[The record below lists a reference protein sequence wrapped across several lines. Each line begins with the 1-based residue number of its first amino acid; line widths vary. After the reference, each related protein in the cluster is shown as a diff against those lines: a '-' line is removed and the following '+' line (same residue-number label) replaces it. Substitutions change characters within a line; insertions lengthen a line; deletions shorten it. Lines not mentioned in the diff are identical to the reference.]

1 MTTCSR
7 WDIVLVPFPFT
18 DMTAVKRRPALV
30 VSPDT
35 SNRTGPD
42 LVIAFLTSHV
52 HADPRSGDYR
62 LQAWQEAGL
71 PKPTMLRM
79 KFATVARSVVIKTIG
94 RVAETDRSAIRDAF
108 MTFFTV
114 KILCKKARIAE
125 KNRLRQSKRE

>member
-18 DMTAVKRRPALV
+18 DLTALKRRPAMV

-35 SNRTGPD
+35 SDRAGHD
-42 LVIAFLTSHV
+42 LVIAFLTSQV
-52 HADPRSGDYR
+52 HAAPRPGDCR

-79 KFATVARSVVIKTIG
+79 KFATVARSVVLRTLG
-94 RVAETDRSAIRDAF
+94 RVAETDRPAIRDAL
-108 MTFFTV
+108 MTF
-114 KILCKKARIAE
+114 LGGE
-125 KNRLRQSKRE
+125 

>member
-1 MTTCSR
+1 MTTSSR

-18 DMTAVKRRPALV
+18 DLTAMKRRPALV

-42 LVIAFLTSHV
+42 PVIAFLTSQV
-52 HADPRSGDYR
+52 NTAPRSADYR

-79 KFATVARSVVIKTIG
+79 KFATVARSVVIKKLG
-94 RVAETDRSAIRDAF
+94 CVADTDRSAIRDALV
-108 MTFFTV
+108 TFFGG
-114 KILCKKARIAE
+114 K
-125 KNRLRQSKRE
+125 

>member
-18 DMTAVKRRPALV
+18 NLTAVKRRPALV

-42 LVIAFLTSHV
+42 LVIAFLTSQV
-52 HADPRSGDYR
+52 DATPRAGDYR
-62 LQAWQEAGL
+62 LQQWREAGL

-79 KFATVARSVVIKTIG
+79 KFATVARSVVIKTLG
-94 RVAETDRSAIRDAF
+94 RVAETDRSAIRDALVA
-108 MTFFTV
+108 FFG
-114 KILCKKARIAE
+114 
-125 KNRLRQSKRE
+125 

>member
-18 DMTAVKRRPALV
+18 DLTTTKRRPALV

-42 LVIAFLTSHV
+42 LVIAFLTSQV
-52 HADPRSGDYR
+52 HTAHRVGDYR
-62 LQAWQEAGL
+62 LQGWQEAGL

-79 KFATVARSVVIKTIG
+79 KIATVARSVVIKTLG
-94 RVAETDRSAIRDAF
+94 KVTETDRSAIRDALVA
-108 MTFFTV
+108 FFG
-114 KILCKKARIAE
+114 
-125 KNRLRQSKRE
+125 